1 MLALVVTDPDT
12 FRTGGMSGYRF
23 HALGVGVLVVAQIRW
38 MALLTSRVFSRTR
51 PSVLPL
57 ARVRPSRRP
66 LSGLS
71 VRAISGCARYLA
83 TMSAGTW
90 PRTLMSMPCSRAQV
104 RTATVSTVLGLRPP
118 RALPLRVVLP
128 TLRAWVTYFPK
139 IWSHRY

>member
-1 MLALVVTDPDT
+1 
-12 FRTGGMSGYRF
+12 
-23 HALGVGVLVVAQIRW
+23 
-38 MALLTSRVFSRTR
+38 
-51 PSVLPL
+51 
-57 ARVRPSRRP
+57 
-66 LSGLS
+66 
-71 VRAISGCARYLA
+71 LA